1 MAGQECKAAS
11 EREEAAA
18 EGGGMSNSGDGEEAG
33 AGGAKGMED
42 GVGEVMGWTPV
53 SCRRRR
59 RRRRRRRGR
68 GEKEEIRV
76 VKQEG
81 LHHLPPIHL
90 PSLQASYF
98 SINGF

>member
-18 EGGGMSNSGDGEEAG
+18 EGGGTWNSGDGEEAG

-42 GVGEVMGWTPV
+42 GVGEVMGWTPM
-53 SCRRRR
+53 SCRCR

-68 GEKEEIRV
+68 GEEEEIRV

-81 LHHLPPIHL
+81 LHRLPPIHL
-90 PSLQASYF
+90 PTFPTSLLF
-98 SINGF
+98 FNK